1 MAAGVPG
8 CWLLLHT
15 GQQTTAERSRAD
27 KGAAPGA
34 GVSGGLL
41 SCSMWSELASLQVPQ
56 EMSSQV
62 HCVLSACGFLSV
74 LPLGARGREA
84 EFSFGSVLGK
94 PGPVHLIQG
103 RGPLISQGGSPSL
116 IPVWPGLP
124 CCQLHAYFRVHVCL
138 FPLLPILLIHVSKS

>member
-41 SCSMWSELASLQVPQ
+41 FCSMWSELASLQVPQ

-62 HCVLSACGFLSV
+62 HCVLIKCMWVFECVAFGGTWKRGRVLIWLRVGETRASPLDTRTGPADIPGGLSV
-74 LPLGARGREA
+74 SHPCLA
-84 EFSFGSVLGK
+84 
-94 PGPVHLIQG
+94 
-103 RGPLISQGGSPSL
+103 
-116 IPVWPGLP
+116 WP
-124 CCQLHAYFRVHVCL
+124 A
-138 FPLLPILLIHVSKS
+138 LLPVARIL